1 MITPKNR
8 QLSGQ
13 FLNANDINI
22 GSIPTGG
29 FNCIDISLKAY
40 QSLVNTKTNQV
51 GLKIYFSNMPL
62 LNYTG
67 ANPPT
72 NLNEA
77 LLWKSIKIN
86 TSTDTEACYYNETL
100 RINGAMPHIVFILS
114 NEANVSNGDLYFD
127 FQVNT
132 HNNGVDNYKI
142 RDAIVGNEEN
152 VLLTRETCNF
162 LTDAQDQNLN
172 GVETWGLSCKG
183 NLTNSERLLQDDG
196 ISTMGYFNSTKAHA
210 VNTIRM
216 KSSLSTDVALSG
228 IGARIIR
235 LHGLNGVLERVKS
248 DVLLNG
254 TSVVSSGTTMTEVN
268 SAEVLYAG
276 DLYCNAGTIT
286 IYNDDGGVS
295 NPQCV
300 IGLNY
305 GFSANP
311 QYCVP
316 IGYVL
321 LIQKISCNSHCED
334 EGELNF
340 NYYDWNLTYGA
351 TILKKRLQS
360 FNLHSTTNFQHDV
373 EWRITEGQRF
383 TITTSL
389 SSVATGINRVS
400 VKCFGILKK
409 TNLGISSNI
418 QHNPESTNVRTSQY

>member
-1 MITPKNR
+1 MNTPKNR
-8 QLSGQ
+8 QVSGQ
-13 FLNANDINI
+13 FLNANDINL
-22 GSIPTGG
+22 GSITIEG
-29 FNCIDISLKAY
+29 FNCLDISLKAY

-51 GLKIYFSNMPL
+51 GLKIYYSNLPL

-67 ANPPT
+67 DTPPN

-77 LLWKSIKIN
+77 LLWKEIKIN
-86 TSTDTEACYYNETL
+86 TSTDTEPCYYNETL
-100 RINGAMPHIVFILS
+100 RISGAMPYIIFVLS
-114 NEANVSNGDLYFD
+114 NEQNISNGDLFFD
-127 FQVNT
+127 FICNT

-142 RDAIVGNEEN
+142 RDAIVNEEEA

-196 ISTMGYFNSTKAHA
+196 ISTMGFFNPSKAHS
-210 VNTIRM
+210 VETIKI
-216 KSSLSTDVALSG
+216 KSSSANDAGSG
-228 IGARIIR
+228 IGARKIR
-235 LHGLNGVLERVKS
+235 LHGLNVLRERVSS
-248 DVLLNG
+248 DVDLNG
-254 TSVVSSGTTMTEVN
+254 TSIVSSSQTMTEVN
-268 SAEVLYAG
+268 SAEVIYAG

-286 IYNDDGGVS
+286 IYNDTGTAS
-295 NPQCV
+295 HPQAV

-316 IGYVL
+316 KGYVL
-321 LIQKISCNSHCED
+321 LIQRISCNSHCED

-340 NYYDWNLTYGA
+340 NYYDWNTTYGA

-360 FNLHSTTNFQHDV
+360 FNLHSTTNFEHNV
-373 EWRITEGQRF
+373 EWRLTEGQRF
-383 TITTSL
+383 TITSSL
-389 SSVATGINRVS
+389 ATTPTGINRVS

-409 TNLGISSNI
+409 LNLGLSSNI
-418 QHNPESTNVRTSQY
+418 QRDPQLTNIRTTQY